1 MSYSDKPLM
10 DIPPRNQIAVWWKV
24 KGKDLY
30 GQSSYESP
38 VEIKCRWDD
47 VMEEFVDTGGNR
59 QMSKAKVFPDREISV
74 GDVLWLG
81 RQTLLDDLNVPENNY
96 GYSEVRMTKFIHN
109 FDQDQV
115 LYIVV
120 L

>member
-38 VEIKCRWDD
+38 VEINCRWDD
-47 VMEEFVDTGGNR
+47 VMEEFIDVGGNR
-59 QMSKAKVFPDREISV
+59 QMSKAKVFRAVALEAVSPS
-74 GDVLWLG
+74 GSNGLCKAL
-81 RQTLLDDLNVPENNY
+81 
-96 GYSEVRMTKFIHN
+96 
-109 FDQDQV
+109 
-115 LYIVV
+115 IV
-120 L
+120 